1 MIMHIIFISIDHLP
15 SIDLII
21 FSSVFRVFLSVSF
34 FTILSR
40 KIVKHVTRSFFFFL
54 QEERYNKPIIFSLN
68 TVSGYSYS

>member
-1 MIMHIIFISIDHLP
+1 MIIHIIFISIDHLL